1 MAFMRWLQKIWH
13 TVSEPFVFLKPIRFV
28 VIPLAIL
35 LWALIYSAEGQD
47 SIRAVVE
54 FDRDCPHWGALAW
67 FVVCVSLL
75 ALQSWYWARQMLR
88 VNFPQCGADNAT
100 EEPGAPRAKTTE
112 ELASNYSV
120 TQTWTPRIL
129 GIVAFLIAIGALL
142 RTAYLDYSHRWDYT
156 MTVIAITIAILLV
169 MMILFIVFVVKRRS
183 RVGQSPRVSSHD
195 QLATLTRNI
204 LRLTLLVALAF
215 VIWTALSPLTA
226 GIFLPSPS
234 MLMISAALW
243 VGIGSWLIYW
253 ADLYRVPIIA
263 ILLLLAFGFS
273 FFNDNH
279 AVRKL
284 EGGTGGGNPIARK
297 DIATTFNEW
306 LGKLNAKY
314 PSEPNHPVYIVA
326 TEGGGIRA
334 AYWTAS
340 VLTALQDAAPQFSD
354 HVFAISAVS
363 GGSLGATTFTSLVA
377 DSNRVKAESDCDT
390 LNKPD
395 SQKTFRFAA
404 QQALSYDFL
413 APTLAS
419 LLHADLV
426 QRFLPIGFIPDRA
439 KALETGWER
448 GWRTHIRTASGDDDF
463 FSGGFAKMYADLGN
477 VLVPSLFLNGT
488 IVEQG
493 QRTITSNCLIGND
506 IPDSYDTLN
515 QLGSDVRLSTA
526 AHNSARFTYVSPVG
540 SMLNPG
546 LIDHIADGGYFENS
560 GGQTAADVIRKVS
573 SLPHHGVTIKLILIR
588 FQEVDTNGKPVPP
601 KGPTRFANEVLSPL
615 RALLNVRGAHATL
628 AYSEVQRQVSE
639 LVPPGEQFEF
649 LLTQEQKG
657 IVLPLGWLLAQRTR
671 SAIDEQ
677 VGPDVPPNLSPAI
690 KPFVERNRGFL
701 VKIATDLA
709 PQGALPAA
717 KHDSVQTEA
726 SQSEDR
732 MKQ

>member
-1 MAFMRWLQKIWH
+1 MRWLQKIWH
-13 TVSEPFVFLKPIRFV
+13 KVSEPFIFLKPIRFV
-28 VIPLAIL
+28 VIPLTIL
-35 LWALIYSAEGQD
+35 LWALIWSAEGQD

-54 FDRDCPHWGALAW
+54 FDPKCPHWWALIW

-88 VNFPQCGADNAT
+88 VDFPQCGAAAET
-100 EEPGAPRAKTTE
+100 AEPGTQQTKTTE
-112 ELASNYSV
+112 QLAIDYSV
-120 TQTWTPRIL
+120 TQTWTPRLL
-129 GIVAFLIAIGALL
+129 GIAAYLIAIGALL
-142 RTAYLDYSHRWDYT
+142 RTAYLDFSGHWDYT
-156 MTVIAITIAILLV
+156 MTVIAITIAILIV
-169 MMILFIVFVVKRRS
+169 AMILFIVFVVKRRS
-183 RVGQSPRVSSHD
+183 KVGQSPRVGSHD
-195 QLATLTRNI
+195 QLATATRYI
-204 LRLTLLVALAF
+204 LRFTLLIALLF
-215 VIWTALSPLTA
+215 VIWTAVSPLTA
-226 GIFLPSPS
+226 GMFLPSPS

-284 EGGTGGGNPIARK
+284 AGDGASNPIVRK

-306 LGKLNAKY
+306 LVKLKAKY
-314 PSEPNHPVYIVA
+314 PAEPKHPVYIVV

-354 HVFAISAVS
+354 HVFAISGVS
-363 GGSLGATTFTSLVA
+363 GGSLGAATFTALVA
-377 DSNRVKAESDCDT
+377 DTNRAKAESDCDP

-395 SQKTFRFAA
+395 SQKTYRFAA

-448 GWRTHIRTASGDDDF
+448 GYRTHVRTASGGNDDF
-463 FSGGFAKMYADLGN
+463 FSGGFMKMYADHGSA
-477 VLVPSLFLNGT
+477 LVPSLFLNGT

-493 QRTITSNCLIGND
+493 MRTITSNCLIGDD

-526 AHNSARFTYVSPVG
+526 AHNSARFTYVSPAG
-540 SMLNPG
+540 SILNPG
-546 LIDHIADGGYFENS
+546 LTDHVVDGGYFENS
-560 GGQTAADVIRKVS
+560 GGQTAADLIRKLQS
-573 SLPHHGVTIKLILIR
+573 YPDPDVTINLILIR
-588 FQEVDTNGKPVPP
+588 FHEVDTKGKPVPP
-601 KGPTRFANEVLSPL
+601 KGPARFANEVLSPL

-628 AYSEVQRQVSE
+628 AYSEVER
-639 LVPPGEQFEF
+639 LVAPADRFEF
-649 LLTQEQKG
+649 LLTQEQHG
-657 IVLPLGWLLAQRTR
+657 IVLPLGWLLAQRSR

-677 VGPDVPPNLSPAI
+677 IGPDVPDTLSDAI
-690 KPFVERNRGFL
+690 KPSVERNRGFL
-701 VKIATDLA
+701 LKIAANLA
-709 PQGALPAA
+709 PQGALPAI
-717 KHDSVQTEA
+717 KQDSVQTEA
-726 SQSEDR
+726 RQSEER
-732 MKQ
+732 IKQ